1 MELPPTDEHSDEND
15 IIQNRQKQ
23 QNVGTCRL
31 AGDAGGEGGG
41 VSMRKVRQCEKR
53 LRSTSQ
59 TENSRAR
66 GGIGVCTERPNTI
79 VRMYMGTYKN

>member
-31 AGDAGGEGGG
+31 AGDAGGRDEGCPCEEY
-41 VSMRKVRQCEKR
+41 VSVRNGYAAQAKEFQGQGWNW
-53 LRSTSQ
+53 S
-59 TENSRAR
+59 
-66 GGIGVCTERPNTI
+66 
-79 VRMYMGTYKN
+79 MH